1 MPIPTTKPDTLAAL
15 LRLLPTSVPAAL
27 VGQMRANAAGL
38 PPLGPAPSSHVL
50 EN

>member
-1 MPIPTTKPDTLAAL
+1 MRTPTTNPDELAAPLRPL
-15 LRLLPTSVPAAL
+15 LGGATPPLAGRMTAS
-27 VGQMRANAAGL
+27 AAGL